1 MALIN
6 DIKMYNTMIQ
16 TTNDHLEE
24 VIVLGMSKGILD
36 ACYIVKRL
44 VSRLKSGE
52 NNPGPLA
59 YKTQNIISTL
69 KNIKTFYMSFA
80 KIQLELS

>member
-1 MALIN
+1 
-6 DIKMYNTMIQ
+6 MYNTMIQ

-59 YKTQNIISTL
+59 YKTQNIIYTL